1 MAWLLPYVLIG
12 LGVGFAIANLRVLAQ
27 GARYLRLRKN
37 ALLTWQGAP
46 PPYYGLMLF
55 LGVALGVLLIVKFIY
70 LTSPIISDPTRLWYA
85 RAWLAFTQLF
95 GEAMMFLYFAYAV
108 PLTRKISRGFYADGV
123 WAENGF
129 IPYHQIGG
137 IAWRQGEPPT
147 LLLISRFKE
156 MARPLLV
163 PGAYYS
169 AVRRLL
175 RDKIGAHDIMFAGDT
190 LDLAGHDEREDV

>member
-1 MAWLLPYVLIG
+1 
-12 LGVGFAIANLRVLAQ
+12 
-27 GARYLRLRKN
+27 
-37 ALLTWQGAP
+37 
-46 PPYYGLMLF
+46 
-55 LGVALGVLLIVKFIY
+55 
-70 LTSPIISDPTRLWYA
+70 
-85 RAWLAFTQLF
+85 
-95 GEAMMFLYFAYAV
+95 MMFLYFAYAV

-163 PGAYYS
+163 PGDVLLGRPAP
-169 AVRRLL
+169 AARQDRRARHHVRR
-175 RDKIGAHDIMFAGDT
+175 RHAGPGGA
-190 LDLAGHDEREDV
+190 